1 MLEVIS
7 KIREQE
13 AAAEE
18 TKRRA
23 YQTAR
28 DMEAKAQAD
37 GREAV
42 AKAKSQTAEQAAG
55 IVACAQKEADQMVAD
70 KAEAARK
77 EGERLTT
84 QAEARLDS
92 AAKLIVERIVE
103 AQ

>member
-1 MLEVIS
+1 MP
-7 KIREQE
+7 
-13 AAAEE
+13 
-18 TKRRA
+18 TKPHG
-23 YQTAR
+23 TW
-28 DMEAKAQAD
+28 KP
-37 GREAV
+37 REAV
-42 AKAKSQTAEQAAG
+42 AKAKSQAAEQAAD

>member
-28 DMEAKAQAD
+28 
-37 GREAV
+37 V
-42 AKAKSQTAEQAAG
+42 AKAKSQAAEQAAD

-70 KAEAARK
+70 KAKAARK